1 MNTRMGT
8 AEPSEANR
16 TAARAG
22 EGGHA
27 PVVVLDT
34 NIVLDL
40 YVFDDPAARP
50 VREAVEAGALRWLAT
65 APMREELA
73 RVLAYPQIAPRL
85 AFHGRHAD
93 EVLAHFDRWA
103 QQVEPAVKA
112 PITCKDPDDQ
122 RFIDL
127 AVAHGAKLLSKD
139 RAVLVMHR
147 RMERLGA
154 QACRC

>member
-1 MNTRMGT
+1 M
-8 AEPSEANR
+8 
-16 TAARAG
+16 
-22 EGGHA
+22 
-27 PVVVLDT
+27 LDT

-65 APMREELA
+65 AAMREELA
-73 RVLAYPQIAPRL
+73 RVLAYPQIVPRL
-85 AFHGRHAD
+85 AFHGRAAD
-93 EVLAHFDRWA
+93 AVLARFDRWA
-103 QQVEPAVKA
+103 HQVEPAAKA
-112 PITCKDPDDQ
+112 PITCRDPDDQ

-154 QACRC
+154 QAARP